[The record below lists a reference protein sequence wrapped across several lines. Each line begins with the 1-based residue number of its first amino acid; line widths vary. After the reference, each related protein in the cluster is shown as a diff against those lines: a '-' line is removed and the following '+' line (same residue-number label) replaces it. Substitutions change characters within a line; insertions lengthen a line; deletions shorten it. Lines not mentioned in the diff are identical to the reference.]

1 MNLLRGRVIEIW
13 HDSPQ
18 PLLPL
23 AVPEFRNYYSIGP
36 KKKIGDLPQ
45 PKEPPQRWKK
55 RGGMCYQVQCKSCH
69 KPTWSGCGLH
79 IEAALR
85 GVPEA
90 DRCPNW
96 SSRGPFRGKCAKK
109 GAGDAL
115 GYDAGGR
122 RVG

>member
-1 MNLLRGRVIEIW
+1 MTVNRVRVIEIW
-13 HDSPQ
+13 HDIPQ

-23 AVPEFRNYYSIGP
+23 PVPNSGIIILLGL
-36 KKKIGDLPQ
+36 KKRLATFPN
-45 PKEPPQRWKK
+45 PKEPPK
-55 RGGMCYQVQCKSCH
+55 GGRREATWCYQVQCKSCH